1 MESMGN
7 NVKSLFAANHIIDKL
22 ENMIN
27 TNIMEKKFWDIESDE
42 AFNYRFYYQ
51 NENPNNI
58 LKRKEKP
65 PSYPFDR

>member
-1 MESMGN
+1 
-7 NVKSLFAANHIIDKL
+7 
-22 ENMIN
+22 MIN

-58 LKRKEKP
+58 LKRKEKT
-65 PSYPFDR
+65 PSYPFDRWSLFFFSILIFNINFLWK